1 MPSSL
6 WRLLWVISRCMN
18 EPRPSCYAD
27 WVSPQ
32 QQLKLEQFEQ
42 SNSCWLSLSLSPHW
56 KLFQQLRANCML
68 CTNAQ
73 AGRQMEIGNWQ
84 LAQVKTKLWQLA
96 STSLCSISLF
106 SRCWNIAYGG
116 DPLCWDWGAHAKI
129 AVLMPRLWCSCQDC
143 GAHAKIAVL
152 MMRLRCSI
160 HLNLG
165 LSTAI
170 SAWAPQ
176 TRHEHLNPSTATTS
190 PKVTAYFRGIKWNF
204 EPKPFFCS

>member
-1 MPSSL
+1 
-6 WRLLWVISRCMN
+6 MN

-42 SNSCWLSLSLSPHW
+42 SNSYWLSLSLSPHW
-56 KLFQQLRANCML
+56 KQFQQLRANCML

-116 DPLCWDWGAHAKI
+116 DPPGGRL
-129 AVLMPRLWCSCQDC
+129 LRPLPRLFFTCSPHFFLQNVFLIYPLAEEKTWVRNFISSTQNRLVYLGEVEVERFDY
-143 GAHAKIAVL
+143 AKEN
-152 MMRLRCSI
+152 R
-160 HLNLG
+160 
-165 LSTAI
+165 STAHTHI
-170 SAWAPQ
+170 VMQ
-176 TRHEHLNPSTATTS
+176 
-190 PKVTAYFRGIKWNF
+190 V
-204 EPKPFFCS
+204 